1 MGVLATIEG
10 PPRARGTSVRWILA
24 ALALLLAST
33 SEAMVVHCPSG
44 VAVIADTPE
53 TSDCAGL
60 CHRWEMRRVEGES
73 ALQAFCSETIPSEEE
88 QREAGERSF
97 GVVVGLM
104 LIVGSLA
111 TYFLP
116 TFVASRRRHHNANA
130 IFLLNLLLGWTGIG
144 WIAAMIWAVTAV
156 RDED

>member
-1 MGVLATIEG
+1 M
-10 PPRARGTSVRWILA
+10 RC
-24 ALALLLAST
+24 ALALLAALVIAASA
-33 SEAMVVHCPSG
+33 EAVIVHCPSG
-44 VAVIADTPE
+44 VAVIADSPE
-53 TSDCAGL
+53 KSDCANL
-60 CHRWEMRRVEGES
+60 CQRWEMRRVEGES
-73 ALQAFCSETIPSEEE
+73 ALQAFCAETILTEEE

-97 GVVVGLM
+97 GVVMGLM

-144 WIAAMIWAVTAV
+144 WIAALIWAATAV
-156 RDED
+156 RDEA